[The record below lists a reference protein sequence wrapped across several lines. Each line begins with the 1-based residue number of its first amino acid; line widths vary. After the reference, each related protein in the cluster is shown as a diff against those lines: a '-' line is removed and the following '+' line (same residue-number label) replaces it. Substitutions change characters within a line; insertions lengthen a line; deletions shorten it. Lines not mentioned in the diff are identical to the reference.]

1 MKLTVTEVSLHPQN
15 ESPIFGETVTRL
27 RLADEGGGMFVSI
40 LQYQQETRNEIRL
53 GFDEVAELVKAV
65 DFLKQGVLE

>member
-1 MKLTVTEVSLHPQN
+1 
-15 ESPIFGETVTRL
+15 
-27 RLADEGGGMFVSI
+27 MFVSI
-40 LQYQQETRNEIRL
+40 LQYQQETLNEIRL